1 MSDKQ
6 TSDKT
11 IVTEH
16 LSESG
21 GVESLT
27 SRPADS
33 QNLPKTN
40 EQNDPFEGETP
51 EIQGLLEKAMELE
64 MEIQS
69 AISSS
74 KATGTKQA
82 EIRVPLK
89 EIMKIVMQQQV
100 MIGRHLMGRLSTETR
115 DRVPTFADVVST
127 LIGPPPKA
135 RARSRSKQR
144 REHNVMIYPREEG
157 STSEQTKEIIQ
168 SKIIPSQIEVKVNN
182 VKPIGRGGIVI
193 NTPTSE
199 DIDKLIL
206 EFQKRDEIREKF
218 DFAKPKLKD
227 PSIVIF
233 NVNEDLSKEEFIE
246 GLKSQNEELIEANLV
261 VRTSYKSRFRKNW
274 VVSMNPEAF
283 NLVIK
288 KPRINLNWSRLTFKE
303 NFRILK
309 CFRCAKYGHTAE
321 RCRSEEF
328 KESGLCLCCGTKGHK
343 ERECQDSPKCI
354 NCSSHKAKFKTTYDT
369 DHSARSNNC
378 KIRDKEIYLLISR
391 TNYGQKLAA
400 LKISFGKNEWLL
412 VSIYCP
418 PSHDFEEDLDN
429 LIPVLIQNQDVKTL
443 ILGDFNAKSQYGDQ
457 LTRIREVTDL

>member
-1 MSDKQ
+1 MELVLYTIRTSPETSAAIFIDVLWIALSVFWFSVMSDKQ
-6 TSDKT
+6 TLDKT
-11 IVTEH
+11 MVTEQ

-89 EIMKIVMQQQV
+89 EIMKIVVQQQV
-100 MIGRHLMGRLSTETR
+100 MIGHLMGRLSTETR

-127 LIGPPPKA
+127 PIGPPPKA

-157 STSEQTKEIIQ
+157 STSEQTKKIIQ

-233 NVNEDLSKEEFIE
+233 NVNEDLSKEELIK

-261 VRTSYKSRFRKNW
+261 VRTCYKSRFGKNW

-303 NFRILK
+303 NFRILQ

-328 KESGLCLCCGTKGHK
+328 KEGGVCLCCGTKGHK

-354 NCSSHKAKFKTTYDT
+354 NCSSHNAKFKTTYDT

-378 KIRDKEIYLLISR
+378 KIRDKEIDLLISR
-391 TNYGQKLAA
+391 TNYGQ
-400 LKISFGKNEWLL
+400 
-412 VSIYCP
+412 
-418 PSHDFEEDLDN
+418 
-429 LIPVLIQNQDVKTL
+429 
-443 ILGDFNAKSQYGDQ
+443 
-457 LTRIREVTDL
+457 